1 MIGLFAAFLV
11 ADPLV
16 DYTAKAFFAMRGD
29 VAASTGWPG
38 VLAQFWQFFAWYA
51 TFGFLLGAVLTM
63 VFGLPQMLPDKVLAW
78 LNVGVHDLGATS
90 ATNEMRAAVSRQGHA
105 SGKAALERLAE
116 SQSRG
121 GRGGSRGQL
130 PGDGPSGGPSGGRPR
145 GGGSTPVNAGA
156 QGVAP
161 PLDAAESVGANG
173 SQGISSRSLTPT
185 AQPSSGPSNAAP
197 LNAGS
202 SPPTQESEAPRRRL
216 MDKISDGVGVAA
228 GHAVLG
234 AVDAAK
240 SGGQRGGEAM
250 RNGSGPV
257 GGLVAGSIAAAA
269 GAAEAL
275 ARTAPMVGREGVA
288 AFREGADARIAA
300 LKDTS
305 PSPSDEA
312 AQSADQPISAGEQ
325 RPNKED

>member
-1 MIGLFAAFLV
+1 M
-11 ADPLV
+11 
-16 DYTAKAFFAMRGD
+16 
-29 VAASTGWPG
+29 
-38 VLAQFWQFFAWYA
+38 
-51 TFGFLLGAVLTM
+51 
-63 VFGLPQMLPDKVLAW
+63 DKV
-78 LNVGVHDLGATS
+78 
-90 ATNEMRAAVSRQGHA
+90 
-105 SGKAALERLAE
+105 
-116 SQSRG
+116 
-121 GRGGSRGQL
+121 
-130 PGDGPSGGPSGGRPR
+130 
-145 GGGSTPVNAGA
+145 
-156 QGVAP
+156 
-161 PLDAAESVGANG
+161 
-173 SQGISSRSLTPT
+173 
-185 AQPSSGPSNAAP
+185 
-197 LNAGS
+197 
-202 SPPTQESEAPRRRL
+202 
-216 MDKISDGVGVAA
+216 SDGVGVAA

-234 AVDAAK
+234 AVDAIK

-305 PSPSDEA
+305 PSQSDEA